1 MAGYIPVI
9 GLEIHAE
16 LLTESKV
23 FCTCSAAFG
32 GDTNS
37 RCCPVCMGFPGTLPV
52 INESAVEFAV
62 KAGFALNCGIN
73 KFSVWDR
80 KNYFYPDLPKAYQ
93 ISQLN
98 LPLCINGLVGVEYTE
113 NSERKTHDVRINR
126 IHLEEDAGKL
136 THNDLDGISLAD
148 YNRCGIP
155 LIEIVTEPD
164 IGSAEEAKAF
174 VEKVSL
180 LLQYAGVCDCK
191 MEQGSLRC
199 DVNISIMKPDAK
211 ELGTRAE
218 IKNLNSIKS
227 IGRAIEYEIYRQSK
241 LLDMGGRVVQE
252 TRRFDDNRGETK
264 SMRSKE
270 NANDYRYFP
279 EPDILQV
286 NMTDEMLDNIRVKMP
301 EMPDKRLARYLSDY
315 ALSETDAKIIIN
327 NKKIS
332 DFYDKA
338 VSAYNNP
345 KALCNFV
352 TGELLRRINL
362 GEIDADNIKFTP
374 EAVAK
379 LIEMSETDVIN
390 KGNIKDVFRVMI
402 ENGSEPYETA
412 KSLGFVIENDTGK
425 MVEVITDI
433 IAKNPAPVEQYR
445 VGETKVFGFLMGQ
458 CTKALKGAATS
469 KAIKD
474 ELEKQLKG

>member
-16 LLTESKV
+16 LLTQSKV
-23 FCTCSAAFG
+23 FCTCSASFG
-32 GDTNS
+32 GTPNS
-37 RCCPVCMGFPGTLPV
+37 RCCPVCSGFPGTLPV
-52 INESAVEFAV
+52 INQTAVEYAI

-73 KFSVWDR
+73 QFSVFDR

-98 LPLCINGLVGVEYTE
+98 LPLCINGLVPVEYTE
-113 NSERKTHDVRINR
+113 NGEKKTHDIRINR

-136 THNDLDGISLAD
+136 THNDLDGVSFAD

-199 DVNISIMKPDAK
+199 DVNISIMKPTDT

-218 IKNLNSIKS
+218 IKNLNSVKA
-227 IGRAIEYEIYRQSK
+227 IGRAIEFEIYRQSK

-252 TRRFDDNRGETK
+252 TRRFDDNKGETK

-286 NMTDEMLDNIRVKMP
+286 NISDEQLSEIKAKMP
-301 EMPDKRLARYLSDY
+301 EMPDKRLERYLADY
-315 ALSETDAKIIIN
+315 AISETDALIIIN
-327 NKKIS
+327 NKIIA
-332 DFYDKA
+332 DFYDEA
-338 VSAYNNP
+338 VRTYNNP
-345 KALCNFV
+345 KAVCNFI
-352 TGELLRRINL
+352 TGEMMRRINI
-362 GEIDADNIKFTP
+362 GEIDINEITFTP
-374 EAVAK
+374 EQLAK
-379 LIEMSETDVIN
+379 IVMMAETDVIN
-390 KGNIKDVFRVMI
+390 KSNAKDVFRALV
-402 ENGSEPYETA
+402 ENPCDPEKIA
-412 KSLGFVIENDTGK
+412 ADMGFVISNDSGK
-425 MVEVITDI
+425 MIEVIEQVMSD
-433 IAKNPAPVEQYR
+433 NPKAVEQYKN
-445 VGETKVFGFLMGQ
+445 GETKVFGFLMGQ
-458 CTKALKGAATS
+458 CSKALKGIATS

-474 ELEKQLKG
+474 ELEKRLSR